1 MFLDV
6 SMKYVDKEK
15 ESAKVTCYL
24 SHASLDALE
33 RAWYEL
39 RALAGAGDRA
49 RISKSLIVETALQ
62 IAFEELNAKGVR
74 SRLAAR
80 VANRAEAKGSVA
92 AREKF
97 RTA

>member
-1 MFLDV
+1 MRY
-6 SMKYVDKEK
+6 SDKEA
-15 ESAKVTCYL
+15 ENVKVTCYL
-24 SHASLDALE
+24 SHESLDALE

-39 RALAGAGDRA
+39 RALAGSGDRA

-74 SRLAAR
+74 SRLAVR
-80 VANRAEAKGSVA
+80 ISNRAEAKSGGA